1 MAAIVLKIILCSSI
15 FIAVYYLFLEKER
28 MYGFN
33 RWYLLSGILL
43 SYIIPFIN
51 ITIQRPEA
59 KIEPQAQI
67 MIEET
72 AQQMILIQPE
82 QNSFN
87 WMNVVWG
94 VYAVITLF
102 LFMRSLIALLVFRRI
117 KGEKLIYEHYN
128 IILTSESLSPFSFW
142 NTIYMGKNY
151 MENNRI
157 DQRIFL
163 HEKAH
168 IDQKHS
174 VDLVVLDLLKIF
186 TWFNPVLFLY
196 KKAVITNHEFLADEA
211 VLKKNYNIKE
221 YQNLILDKILS
232 HQNPPLTH
240 SFNFN
245 NTKKRFIMM
254 KTKKSRFSLLKKTAG
269 ITTLIAAAILL
280 SERTYAGN
288 SINIQVPEKTAE
300 ISAQSNDQDSYQ
312 EFKDI
317 LAKYAD
323 LLNDGK
329 YAEFSKK
336 FSESDKK
343 RLEELYPLL
352 NETQKNEQK
361 ITFFALPELKKR
373 IPTESELKSFL
384 NKKDYAVWIDSK
396 KIENSILKN
405 YKKTDFSNVYISKIY
420 PNARTAQNPQPYQVT
435 LMTPAY
441 FEKTRQEGKSS
452 VIMGFKRQDLKA
464 VSDTIVP
471 RTNSLNENNQGKN
484 TNTAINTPQSNNEFP
499 AQYVDGDKSL
509 RMQINKGI
517 DTSNFEPKY
526 GTITS
531 TAYIHIDETGKT
543 TQVTTSGDNE
553 ILNRELLKTVT
564 EISNNTVW
572 KPATKD
578 GKPIA
583 SVLKV
588 PATMTFTKP

>member
-1 MAAIVLKIILCSSI
+1 MAAIILKIVLCSSV

-28 MYGFN
+28 MYRFN

-59 KIEPQAQI
+59 KIEPQTQM

-82 QNSFN
+82 QDSFN
-87 WMNVVWG
+87 WMNIAWG

-102 LFMRSLIALLVFRRI
+102 LLMKSLLALLTFRRI
-117 KGEKLIYEHYN
+117 KGEKRIYEHYN
-128 IILTSESLSPFSFW
+128 IILTSENLSPFSFW

-221 YQNLILDKILS
+221 YQNLILDEILS
-232 HQNPPLTH
+232 RQNPPLTH

-254 KTKKSRFSLLKKTAG
+254 KTEKPRFSLLKKTAG

-300 ISAQSNDQDSYQ
+300 TSAQTNNQDSYQ

-336 FSESDKK
+336 VSESDKK

-464 VSDTIVP
+464 VADTIVP
-471 RTNSLNENNQGKN
+471 RINSLNENNQGKN
-484 TNTAINTPQSNNEFP
+484 TNTAINTPQNTNELP
-499 AQYVDGDKSL
+499 AQYVDGDKSF

-517 DTSNFEPKY
+517 DTSHFEPKY

-588 PATMTFTKP
+588 PATMTFARP

>member
-1 MAAIVLKIILCSSI
+1 MAAIILKIILCSSI

-28 MYGFN
+28 MYKFN
-33 RWYLLSGILL
+33 RWYLLGAILL
-43 SYIIPFIN
+43 SYIIPFIS
-51 ITIQRPEA
+51 IPIERPEA
-59 KIEPQAQI
+59 EIKPQMI
-67 MIEET
+67 IEET
-72 AQQMILIQPE
+72 AQQMVFIQSE
-82 QNSFN
+82 QESFN
-87 WMNVVWG
+87 WMNIVWG
-94 VYAVITLF
+94 IYIVITLILLMKS
-102 LFMRSLIALLVFRRI
+102 LFALFAVRKIR
-117 KGEKLIYEHYN
+117 GEKRIYDRYN
-128 IILTSESLSPFSFW
+128 IVLTSESLSPFSFW
-142 NTIYMGKNY
+142 NTIYMGKDY
-151 MENNRI
+151 MENNII
-157 DQRIFL
+157 DQRIFV

-174 VDLVVLDLLKIF
+174 VDLIVLELLKIF

-211 VLKKNYNIKE
+211 VLKRNYNIQE
-221 YQNLILDKILS
+221 YQNFILEEIIS
-232 HQNPPLTH
+232 RQNPPLTH

-254 KTKKSRFSLLKKTAG
+254 KTKKSKFSLLRKTAG
-269 ITTLIAAAILL
+269 IITLIAAAALL

-288 SINIQVPEKTAE
+288 TANIQISEKIAE
-300 ISAQSNDQDSYQ
+300 TSAQTNGQDSYQ

-317 LAKYAD
+317 LAKYAN
-323 LLNDGK
+323 LLNNGK
-329 YAEFSKK
+329 YAEFSKRV
-336 FSESDKK
+336 SESDKK

-373 IPTESELKSFL
+373 IPTENELKSFL
-384 NKKDYAVWIDSK
+384 NKNDYAVWIDSK
-396 KIENSILKN
+396 KIENSTLKN

-420 PNARTAQNPQPYQVT
+420 PNARTAKNPQPYQVT

-471 RTNSLNENNQGKN
+471 RINSLNENNQGKN
-484 TNTAINTPQSNNEFP
+484 TNTAINTPQNTNELP
-499 AQYVDGDKSL
+499 AQYVDGDKNF

-588 PATMTFTKP
+588 PATMTFARP